1 MNEKTTMTKDEA
13 LKLALEALLGNT
25 TNPISDPE
33 QAEIEDKA
41 ITAIKEV
48 LEQPPEERNF
58 CPRCGK
64 RAGKNDWDVHTCS
77 PPQPEIECPD
87 CKQQRKPDH
96 TEDNLEMVEKQ
107 EPVAWVCEGS
117 MADEKHAIDYWPGDV
132 DNLPIGTK
140 LYATPPQRKPLTRER
155 LLEIAD
161 AQCGAQR
168 TFEDWVELFGRCIE
182 AAHGIEEN

>member
-13 LKLALEALLGNT
+13 LKLALEALE
-25 TNPISDPE
+25 NPLAPTKRL
-33 QAEIEDKA
+33 KA
-41 ITAIKEV
+41 ITVIKEV
-48 LEQPPEERNF
+48 LAQPPEEHNF

-64 RAGKNDWDVHTCS
+64 RRRGKNDWDVHTCS

-87 CKQQRKPDH
+87 CK
-96 TEDNLEMVEKQ
+96 
-107 EPVAWVCEGS
+107 
-117 MADEKHAIDYWPGDV
+117 
-132 DNLPIGTK
+132 
-140 LYATPPQRKPLTRER
+140 PQRKPLTRER